1 MNDDERQL
9 WTEQILQWML
19 STDTSPEIRFACG
32 QALAGINCTY
42 FAAMQGGHQQII
54 TITICCTRLHSRN
67 VPASWYI
74 TAGDLLHMHAE
85 CLDSLTRGICWT
97 TCMHFLMPNATR

>member
-19 STDTSPEIRFACG
+19 STDTGPEIRFACG

-42 FAAMQGGHQQII
+42 LAAMQGGHQ
-54 TITICCTRLHSRN
+54 
-67 VPASWYI
+67 
-74 TAGDLLHMHAE
+74 
-85 CLDSLTRGICWT
+85 
-97 TCMHFLMPNATR
+97 